1 MPLWF
6 TFRVGAH
13 ERQGIN
19 GVLTGVHLIV
29 NHRVL
34 EPIIENNSTSTGAVC

>member
-6 TFRVGAH
+6 TIQSRGH
-13 ERQGIN
+13 EGQGIN
-19 GVLTGVHLIV
+19 AVLTGVHLIV
-29 NHRVL
+29 NHKVL